1 MNRYHVRRKEKEIT
15 DTAEMRD
22 IVGSARFAA
31 VALSDSGGEPYVV
44 TMNHGWD
51 AEKNALYFHCA
62 HKGRKI
68 DLINANGRVCATVVE
83 DHGYK
88 HGECDHAYR
97 SIVMYGTIEV
107 IEDLE
112 EKKHGL
118 QVLLDHQEK
127 EPDPIK
133 ARTLPDDAAYDKVG
147 VLKMTIEEMTGK
159 QGL

>member
-1 MNRYHVRRKEKEIT
+1 MTRYHLRRKEKEIT
-15 DTAEMRD
+15 DIEELRG
-22 IVGSARFAA
+22 IVASARFTA
-31 VALSDSGGEPYVV
+31 VALCRDGEPYVV

-51 AEKNALYFHCA
+51 ADNEALYFHCA
-62 HKGRKI
+62 HKGLKI
-68 DLINANGRVCATVVE
+68 DFINANGRACATIVE

-97 SIVMYGTIEV
+97 SVVMQGTIEV
-107 IEDLE
+107 VEDLD
-112 EKKHGL
+112 EKKHAF

-127 EPDPIK
+127 EPDPIT
-133 ARTLPDDAAYDKVG
+133 ARNFPDDAAYGKVG

>member
-1 MNRYHVRRKEKEIT
+1 MKRYHLRRKEKEIT
-15 DTAEMRD
+15 DSAGMRD
-22 IVGSARFAA
+22 IVASARFAS
-31 VALSDSGGEPYVV
+31 VALSSVSGEPYVV

-51 AEKNALYFHCA
+51 GERDALYFHCA
-62 HKGRKI
+62 HKGKKI
-68 DLINANGRVCATVVE
+68 DLIRANGLACATVVE

-97 SIVMYGTIEV
+97 SVVMYGTIEV
-107 IEDLE
+107 VEGLE

-147 VLKMTIEEMTGK
+147 VLKMTVEEMTGK

>member
-1 MNRYHVRRKEKEIT
+1 MRRKEKEIR
-15 DTAEMRD
+15 DKGEMSA
-22 IVGSARFAA
+22 VVTSARYAA
-31 VALSDSGGEPYVV
+31 VALSRDGDPYVV

-51 AEKNALYFHCA
+51 ADNKILYFHCA
-62 HKGRKI
+62 HEGKKI
-68 DLINANGRVCATVVE
+68 DFIGAGARACATVVE

-97 SIVMYGTIEV
+97 SVVMNGRIEV
-107 IEDLE
+107 VEDLE

-118 QVLLDHQEK
+118 QILLDHQEK

-133 ARTLPDDAAYDKVG
+133 RRTLPDDSAYERVG
-147 VLKMTIEEMTGK
+147 VLKLTVETMTGK